1 MKERFTALI
10 VVLTALFLSMTA
22 EAGTIRI
29 KNNTGVELVE
39 VFISD
44 SGASDWEEDVLG
56 SNTLPVGG
64 TFTVSSAY
72 SKFDLKVTDGED
84 ALEFY
89 ELDGKAAS
97 IVLNGDGTVSYQ

>member
-1 MKERFTALI
+1 MKKGLIALT
-10 VVLTALFLSMTA
+10 VVLMALFLFMTA
-22 EAGTIRI
+22 EAGMIQI

-39 VFISD
+39 VFIAD

-56 SNTLPVGG
+56 SNTLPVGDSL
-64 TFTVSSAY
+64 TVSSSY

-89 ELDGKAAS
+89 GLDGKAAS
-97 IVLNGDGTVSYQ
+97 IVLNGDGTASYP